1 MSNVVHIPA
10 GTFTVITDPS
20 SPLAVTGT
28 FSANTSFE
36 YDTVVT
42 FAIYSTTTP
51 TDNRGL
57 PVVLL
62 AGQAAGPIE
71 VGAGSATASTIRTAD
86 AVAYDRLAG
95 SFIPTAFDYVGATY
109 DTTSDTWTYKTGGA
123 SGTTVRTI
131 LVTYT
136 DSSKSYISSVAAS

>member
-20 SPLAVTGT
+20 QPLAVTGT
-28 FSANTSFE
+28 FAANVTFE
-36 YDTVVT
+36 YDGVT
-42 FAIYSTTTP
+42 SEATWSTATP
-51 TDNRGL
+51 ADNIGL

-86 AVAYDRLAG
+86 AVAYERLAG
-95 SFIPTAFDYVGATY
+95 SFIPAAFDYVGATY

-123 SGTTVRTI
+123 SGTTVRTV